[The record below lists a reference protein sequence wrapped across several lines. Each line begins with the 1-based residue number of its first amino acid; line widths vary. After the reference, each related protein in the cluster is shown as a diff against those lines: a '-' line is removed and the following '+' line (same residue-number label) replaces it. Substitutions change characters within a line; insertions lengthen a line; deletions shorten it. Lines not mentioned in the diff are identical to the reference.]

1 MSALGVQFAPLV
13 HWNDFKVI
21 KWVPNFCKPWNLMP
35 CPSVLSH
42 LDHLVAISDLLI
54 QLGNMK
60 SVAHFSSV
68 DLPSE
73 HMQLKRGRLG
83 RLSGYVIPLVCCG
96 SLFECL
102 CTRVRLIDRLAVFF
116 FFFFWVGMGSLLVFE
131 FLSFKVVF
139 SDLKAASPKE
149 FKHIVLWDLFFP
161 LHGFD

>member
-1 MSALGVQFAPLV
+1 
-13 HWNDFKVI
+13 
-21 KWVPNFCKPWNLMP
+21 MP

-102 CTRVRLIDRLAVFF
+102 CTRVRLIDRLAVFLF
-116 FFFFWVGMGSLLVFE
+116 FFSELVWAVYW
-131 FLSFKVVF
+131 FLSFSVLKLF
-139 SDLKAASPKE
+139 S
-149 FKHIVLWDLFFP
+149 VT
-161 LHGFD
+161 

>member
-1 MSALGVQFAPLV
+1 MSALRVQFAPLV
-13 HWNDFKVI
+13 HWNNFKVI
-21 KWVPNFCKPWNLMP
+21 KWVSNFCKSWNLTS

-42 LDHLVAISDLLI
+42 LDHLVAISNLLI

-68 DLPSE
+68 DLASE

-83 RLSGYVIPLVCCG
+83 RLSGYMIPLVCCG

-102 CTRVRLIDRLAVFF
+102 CTRVRLIDQLAVFF
-116 FFFFWVGMGSLLVFE
+116 LFCFFVFFWIGMGSLLVFE

-149 FKHIVLWDLFFP
+149 F
-161 LHGFD
+161 